1 MLFLIPANSNKGRL
15 IFNVF
20 LPIDLIILGIGII
33 VSFFALLIISPDS
46 LIGAIILLLPA
57 LICGL
62 LVIPVPYYHN
72 VRIVLKEC
80 IQFFYQRRNYKWEG
94 WCYQDEFK

>member
-33 VSFFALLIISPDS
+33 ISFFALLIISPDS
-46 LIGAIILLLPA
+46 LIGAIMLLLPA
-57 LICGL
+57 LISGL

>member
-20 LPIDLIILGIGII
+20 LPIDLILLGIGII
-33 VSFFALLIISPDS
+33 ISFFALLIISPDS
-46 LIGAIILLLPA
+46 LIGAIMLLLPA
-57 LICGL
+57 LISGL

-80 IQFFYQRRNYKWEG
+80 KQFFYQRRNYKWEG